1 MCYAVLAPVSRC
13 YSTVQG
19 RLLTR
24 YSPVRHCPLRA
35 SSEILVRLE
44 CVRHAASVH
53 PEPGSNS
60 LKMVY
65 ILPALQQAW
74 NINFAEFYLSL
85 ITCFW
90 FVFFQRIDKGSS
102 TLYTRG
108 HIFEL
113 SFVHVSSRSN
123 FHLIGSLPFSLFNF
137 QGPLFTALL
146 RRLDYYI
153 TLFFVCQEVF

>member
-1 MCYAVLAPVSRC
+1 MYYAVLAPVSQC
-13 YSTVQG
+13 YPAVQG

-24 YSPVRHCPLRA
+24 YSPVRHFPLRA
-35 SSEILVRLE
+35 SPEILVRLE

-65 ILPALQQAW
+65 ITCDRSHPTYRILQSFISA
-74 NINFAEFYLSL
+74 IF
-85 ITCFW
+85 TCFW

-153 TLFFVCQEVF
+153 TLFLVCQEVF